1 MAPVGRLHLVGKEQ
15 TPTTDGPRLR
25 GVPSHFELRAELQ
38 AQGLSPKTVDD
49 YYRCINTAD
58 RWFTGRGSSAAK
70 ANGDLVAKYA
80 DTRPLTWSSRKEL
93 RYSLQWYWE
102 IIHRRNAPV
111 AVIRLPPQPD
121 WPCRALTEEEALQ
134 LALTARQIGDH
145 RGFAVYLGLY
155 QAMRRA
161 EIARPRWSDFGR
173 MTMKVV
179 GKGMKERTIDVSPS
193 VLDHRYF
200 RHPPTRA
207 EVAAGVSEFVFPGRF
222 GGPAGPTTIWK
233 WIRAVAKEAGVDG
246 VTPHRLRHTC
256 LATQNDNTKDL
267 RSVQAFAGHAHS
279 STTEHYTRAKASNMR
294 AAMMSVD
301 YLSERPKRPKRSP
314 APPLWPGQSSLFG
327 DGDDEDEDD

>member
-1 MAPVGRLHLVGKEQ
+1 M
-15 TPTTDGPRLR
+15 
-25 GVPSHFELRAELQ
+25 PSPKLELRTELLL
-38 AQGLSPKTVDD
+38 QGLAPKSVDD
-49 YYRCINTAD
+49 YYRCINKAD
-58 RWFTGRGSSAAK
+58 SWFAARGSSAAK
-70 ANGDLVAKYA
+70 ANGDLVARYA

-93 RYSLQWYWE
+93 RYSLAWYWE
-102 IIHRRNAPV
+102 IIHRRNPPV

-121 WPCRALTEEEALQ
+121 WPCRALTEEEAQQ
-134 LALTARQIGDH
+134 LALVARQLGDH

-155 QAMRRA
+155 QAARRA
-161 EIARPRWSDFGR
+161 EIARCRWRDFSVNQ
-173 MTMKVV
+173 MLTLI

-193 VLDHRYF
+193 VVLHRYF
-200 RHPPTRA
+200 RHPPTRS

-233 WIRAVAKEAGVDG
+233 WIRQVADEAGVPG

-267 RSVQAFAGHAHS
+267 RSVQAFAGHARS

-301 YLSERPKRPKRSP
+301 YLNERPKGKRRSP
-314 APPLWPGQSSLFG
+314 PQPSLFDDA
-327 DGDDEDEDD
+327 DGGEDDLW